1 MFSKKCVEETKHL
14 LTKNKHLFER
24 SDKLK
29 SLSLND
35 YKIEHKTD
43 WITQMNF

>member
-1 MFSKKCVEETKHL
+1 MCRNNKYL